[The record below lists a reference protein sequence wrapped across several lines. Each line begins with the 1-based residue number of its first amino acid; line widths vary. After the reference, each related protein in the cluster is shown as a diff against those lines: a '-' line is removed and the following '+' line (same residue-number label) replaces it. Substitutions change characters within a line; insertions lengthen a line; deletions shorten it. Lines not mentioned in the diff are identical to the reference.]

1 MKKKNLLARLMEY
14 AGIYK
19 ISMVLSWIF
28 TAISGVITVG
38 TYIYI
43 YRAANTVF
51 LHGTNVPTSELAHFG
66 WQAFMVISMGF
77 GTYGVGLLL
86 SHLTAFNM
94 MSQIRIRL
102 IRHLEK
108 VPLGYYSENASGEL
122 RKMIEKGVES
132 TENFVAHQMPDMA
145 QSFVMPFVFL
155 VGMFY
160 FDWQMSLICLIPI
173 AIGFGALSMM
183 LKGEKTG
190 LIDQYQKAMGE
201 MSAAGVE
208 YVRGISVVKVFGQT
222 VHSFKQFY
230 KSIVNYKKFSVEY
243 VMSMKTPMSIY
254 ITAVNGLFFVLIP
267 AGIILYHVS
276 GNPERALHS
285 LIFFVIFTP
294 LVSTILT
301 RIMNCS
307 SNMMMATQAL
317 DSIEEM
323 LHSPEQDFSATAIPG
338 KNHSIEF
345 KDVTFRY
352 NKEAEPALNHL
363 SFMAKSG
370 TVTALVGPSG
380 SGKSTVANL
389 IARFWDNDQGQILV
403 GGQDLKK
410 LNYQTWMKQ
419 FSFVFQENELL
430 KMSIAENVSFCK
442 KDATEEEILQALHE
456 AQCEDI
462 LKKLPHG
469 IHTVIG
475 TDGVYLSGGEQQRI
489 ALARAILQ
497 DAPIILLDE
506 ATSFADPENE
516 HLILRT
522 LDKLMEGKT
531 VIMIAHRLST
541 VVGADNIIVMKN
553 GTVAEQGT
561 HHALIQKDGMY
572 AAMYREYNSST
583 SWRIGGEA
591 K

>member
-1 MKKKNLLARLMEY
+1 MKNKRLLSRLMEY
-14 AGIYK
+14 AGNYK
-19 ISMVLSWIF
+19 ISMILSWIF

-43 YRAANTVF
+43 YRAANAIF
-51 LHGTNVPTSELAHFG
+51 LYGKSVSSNELSQYG
-66 WQAFMVISMGF
+66 WQAFMIISMGF
-77 GTYGVGLLL
+77 GTYGIGLLL

-94 MSQIRIRL
+94 MSKIRIRL

-108 VPLGYYSENASGEL
+108 VPLEYYSENASGKL
-122 RKMIEKGVES
+122 RKTVEKSVES

-155 VGMFY
+155 GGMFY
-160 FDWQMSLICLIPI
+160 FDWRMSLICLIPI
-173 AIGFGALSMM
+173 IIGFGALSMM
-183 LKGEKTG
+183 LKGEKNG
-190 LIDQYQKAMGE
+190 LIDQYQNAMGE

-230 KSIVNYKKFSVEY
+230 KSIVNYKKFSMEY

-267 AGIILYHVS
+267 AGIILYNAS
-276 GNPERALHS
+276 ENPEGALHS

-317 DSIEEM
+317 DSIEEV
-323 LHSPEQDFSATAIPG
+323 LNSPEQDFSASVMPTEDTDIV
-338 KNHSIEF
+338 F
-345 KDVTFRY
+345 DDVTFSY
-352 NKEAEPALNHL
+352 TEDAGPALNHL
-363 SFMAKSG
+363 SFVAKSG

-389 IARFWDNDQGQILV
+389 IARFWDGYQGNILI
-403 GGQDLKK
+403 GSQNLQE

-442 KDATEEEILQALHE
+442 KNATEEEILKALHA
-456 AQCEDI
+456 AQCDDI
-462 LKKLPHG
+462 LEKLPNG

-489 ALARAILQ
+489 ALARSILQ

-516 HLILRT
+516 YLILRA
-522 LDKLMEGKT
+522 LDELMRDKT

-553 GTVAEQGT
+553 GAVEEQGT
-561 HHALIQKDGMY
+561 HTELLEKDGMY
-572 AAMYREYNSST
+572 AQMYREYNSST
-583 SWRIGGEA
+583 SWRVGGGHH
-591 K
+591 

>member
-1 MKKKNLLARLMEY
+1 MKNKGLLSRLMGY
-14 AGIYK
+14 AEVYK

-43 YRAANTVF
+43 YRAANAVI
-51 LHGTNVPTSELAHFG
+51 LHGANVSADELAQYG
-66 WQAFMVISMGF
+66 WQAFKAISMGF
-77 GTYGVGLLL
+77 GTYGAGLLL

-94 MSQIRIRL
+94 MSKIRIRL

-108 VPLGYYSENASGEL
+108 VPLEYYSENASGKL
-122 RKMIEKGVES
+122 RKTIEKSVES

-155 VGMFY
+155 GGMFY
-160 FDWQMSLICLIPI
+160 FDWRMSLICLIPI
-173 AIGFGALSMM
+173 IIGFVALSMM

-190 LIDQYQKAMGE
+190 LIDQYQNAMAE

-230 KSIVNYKKFSVEY
+230 KSILNYRKFSMEY
-243 VMSMKTPMSIY
+243 VMSMKTPMSVY
-254 ITAVNGLFFVLIP
+254 ITAVNGLFFLLIP
-267 AGIILYHVS
+267 TGIILYQVS
-276 GNPERALHS
+276 GNPEGALQS

-301 RIMNCS
+301 RIMNSS

-317 DSIEEM
+317 DAIEEV
-323 LHSPEQDFSATAIPG
+323 LNSPEQDFGASAMPPENADIV
-338 KNHSIEF
+338 F
-345 KDVTFRY
+345 DDVTFRY
-352 NKEAEPALNHL
+352 TQDAEPALNHL
-363 SFMAKSG
+363 SFTAKAG
-370 TVTALVGPSG
+370 TVAALVGPSG

-389 IARFWDNDQGQILV
+389 IARFWDGYQGKILID
-403 GGQDLKK
+403 GQDLRQ
-410 LNYQTWMKQ
+410 LNDQMWMKQ

-430 KMSIAENVSFCK
+430 KMSIADNVSFCK
-442 KDATEEEILQALHE
+442 KNATEEEILNALHA
-456 AQCEDI
+456 AQCDDI
-462 LKKLPHG
+462 LEKLPNG

-489 ALARAILQ
+489 ALARSILQ
-497 DAPIILLDE
+497 DAPVILLDE

-516 HLILRT
+516 YLILRG
-522 LDKLMEGKT
+522 LDELMRGKT

-541 VVGADNIIVMKN
+541 VVGADHIIVMKN
-553 GTVAEQGT
+553 GAVEEQGT
-561 HHALIQKDGMY
+561 HTELLEKDGMY
-572 AAMYREYNSST
+572 AQMYREYNTST
-583 SWRIGGEA
+583 SWRIGGGT

>member
-1 MKKKNLLARLMEY
+1 MKNKSLLSRLMEY
-14 AGIYK
+14 AGNYK
-19 ISMVLSWIF
+19 ISMILSWIF

-43 YRAANTVF
+43 YRAANAIF
-51 LHGTNVPTSELAHFG
+51 LYGKSVSSNELSQYG
-66 WQAFMVISMGF
+66 WQAFMIISMGF
-77 GTYGVGLLL
+77 GTYGIGFFL
-86 SHLTAFNM
+86 SNLTAFNM
-94 MSQIRIRL
+94 MSKIRIRL

-108 VPLGYYSENASGEL
+108 VPLEYYSENASGKL
-122 RKMIEKGVES
+122 RKTVEKSVES

-155 VGMFY
+155 GGMFY
-160 FDWQMSLICLIPI
+160 FDWRMSLICLIPI
-173 AIGFGALSMM
+173 IIGFGALSMM
-183 LKGEKTG
+183 LKGEKNG
-190 LIDQYQKAMGE
+190 LIDQYQNAMGE

-230 KSIVNYKKFSVEY
+230 KSIVNYKKFSMEY

-267 AGIILYHVS
+267 AGIILYNVS
-276 GNPERALHS
+276 GNPEGALHS

-317 DSIEEM
+317 DSIEEV
-323 LHSPEQDFSATAIPG
+323 LNSPEQDFSASVMPTEDTDIV
-338 KNHSIEF
+338 F
-345 KDVTFRY
+345 DDVTFSY
-352 NKEAEPALNHL
+352 TEDAGPALNHL
-363 SFMAKSG
+363 SFVAKSG

-389 IARFWDNDQGQILV
+389 IARFWDGYQGNILI
-403 GGQDLKK
+403 GSQNLQE

-442 KDATEEEILQALHE
+442 KNAAEEEILKSLHA
-456 AQCEDI
+456 AQCDDI
-462 LKKLPHG
+462 LEKLPNG

-489 ALARAILQ
+489 ALARSILQ

-516 HLILRT
+516 YLILRA
-522 LDKLMEGKT
+522 LDELMRDKT

-553 GTVAEQGT
+553 GAVEEQGT
-561 HHALIQKDGMY
+561 HTELLEKDGMY
-572 AAMYREYNSST
+572 AQMYREYNSST
-583 SWRIGGEA
+583 SWRVGGGHH
-591 K
+591 